1 MNSRTAFHIDCTAVI
16 PECAYQCAKC
26 IEEMESILTD
36 VQGVRKFYT
45 KDDGVVVEHDPSVV
59 TVEQLIDV
67 FEGLP
72 SFYEGNFVPTVITS

>member
-45 KDDGVVVEHDPSVV
+45 EDNGVVVEHERRDCRTTDRRIRRLALV
-59 TVEQLIDV
+59 LR
-67 FEGLP
+67 G
-72 SFYEGNFVPTVITS
+72 